1 MNQVHKIKV
10 IGQTFEGY
18 YYDEQDNKIEVDGEF
33 ELFDNEIR
41 VVAVE
46 TNATSEDVSEIVD
59 TALIEDAIANQIN
72 LEDYMSE
79 YDHEEFI

>member
-1 MNQVHKIKV
+1 MNKLYDIKV

-18 YYDEQDNKIEVDGEF
+18 YYDESDAKIEVTGEF
-33 ELFDNEIR
+33 DLFGPEVR

-46 TNATSEDVSEIVD
+46 TYLSDEDVSDIVD
-59 TALIEDAIANQIN
+59 TAQIEEIISSQIN
-72 LEDYMSE
+72 LEDYTSE